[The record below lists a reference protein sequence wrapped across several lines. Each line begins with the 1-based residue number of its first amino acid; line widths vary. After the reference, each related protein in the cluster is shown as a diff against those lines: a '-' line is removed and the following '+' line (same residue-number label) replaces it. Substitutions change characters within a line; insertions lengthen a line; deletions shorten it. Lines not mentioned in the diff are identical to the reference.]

1 MTKTNKT
8 SGKEII
14 EKIKIRIN
22 DAKKSIESDKKKIEN
37 TSDEETI
44 QILKNSI
51 RASRISIIT
60 LEELLK
66 SI

>member
-1 MTKTNKT
+1 MIKSNKN
-8 SGKEII
+8 SVKEII

>member
-1 MTKTNKT
+1 MAKTNKN
-8 SGKEII
+8 SVKEII
-14 EKIKIRIN
+14 EEIKDRIK
-22 DAKKSIESDKKKIEN
+22 DMKKSIESDKEKIKN